1 MQGKRIKNLF
11 VLPEQR
17 GKLKTAIIHSV
28 HIADISLNC
37 RPMKKRSLSP
47 HREATL
53 SKDYDRLS
61 HLYLFTNNAFDK
73 PFILLQKNFESCYQK
88 KNIDPSFYDR
98 TCDSGAPLLRKREL
112 HITS

>member
-1 MQGKRIKNLF
+1 MQGKRIKNFF

-37 RPMKKRSLSP
+37 RLMKKRSLSP

-53 SKDYDRLS
+53 SRDCNRLS
-61 HLYLFTNNAFDK
+61 HLYLFTNNAFDESL
-73 PFILLQKNFESCYQK
+73 ILLQKK
-88 KNIDPSFYDR
+88 
-98 TCDSGAPLLRKREL
+98 LRNMLSEEEYRSVIL
-112 HITS
+112 